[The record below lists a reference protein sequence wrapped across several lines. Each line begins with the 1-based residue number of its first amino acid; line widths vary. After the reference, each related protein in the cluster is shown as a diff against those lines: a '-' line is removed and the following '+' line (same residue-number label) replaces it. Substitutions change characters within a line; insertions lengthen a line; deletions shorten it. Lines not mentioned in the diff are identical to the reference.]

1 MIKSNKI
8 ISNGV
13 NNILFKALVWQ
24 FFDVP
29 KQLVKIWQ
37 TFLYFN
43 FNYFSVPTLLKTYFS
58 PWRRNRSSYG
68 GIFEVWK
75 NFESFIFNSMSRIIG
90 AILRTVYIILG
101 IIIEIFI
108 LIVGPIVI
116 VTWILT
122 PFLLLIGLI
131 FGIFLLT

>member
-1 MIKSNKI
+1 M
-8 ISNGV
+8 

-29 KQLVKIWQ
+29 KEILKIWQ

-43 FNYFSVPTLLKTYFS
+43 LNYFSVPILLKTFFS
-58 PWRRNRSSYG
+58 PWRKYRSSYG
-68 GIFEVWK
+68 GLFDVWK

-90 AILRTVYIILG
+90 AILRTFYIIIG
-101 IIIEIFI
+101 VITEIFI
-108 LIVGPIVI
+108 LIIGPIVLI
-116 VTWILT
+116 IWIIL

-131 FGIFLLT
+131 LGIFLLI